1 MERSG
6 EKKGKLLFVGAW
18 CNPRTKRKLQAM
30 ALLSGRSQSAVL
42 VDLIDAAQPVTESAN
57 WQALWKSKPEARLLQ
72 RNIHFACKVKP
83 PAVSRQGARFAG

>member
-42 VDLIDAAQPVTESAN
+42 VDLIDAAPVTESAKRG
-57 WQALWKSKPEARLLQ
+57 AVEVEAQ
-72 RNIHFACKVKP
+72 RA
-83 PAVSRQGARFAG
+83 AVAA

>member
-42 VDLIDAAQPVTESAN
+42 VDLIDAAPVTESAN
-57 WQALWKSKPEARLLQ
+57 RGAMEVEAQ
-72 RNIHFACKVKP
+72 RA
-83 PAVSRQGARFAG
+83 AVAA